1 MSVDAPSVS
10 VMMPPSRV
18 GVGTRSPS
26 LPPVTQ
32 KSFSARL
39 QRTWE
44 RARARMP
51 KKIRVY
57 RTHTAPKSAATR
69 SEARTPAT
77 MNASIERIPQY
88 FTRNAAA

>member
-1 MSVDAPSVS
+1 MSLDAPSVS
-10 VMMPPSRV
+10 VMMPPSSV

-26 LPPVTQ
+26 DPPVTQ
-32 KSFSARL
+32 KSLNARL

-44 RARARMP
+44 RASARIP

-57 RTHTAPKSAATR
+57 RTHTAPISAATR
-69 SEARTPAT
+69 SDASTPAT
-77 MNASIERIPQY
+77 MNASIERTPQY